1 MSTEQQQ
8 QYLERLIEEQLKR
21 NAPDLLRLWKLQ
33 QEERYLNEIR
43 SFYRE
48 KNWSL

>member
-8 QYLERLIEEQLKR
+8 QFLERFIAEQRKR
-21 NAPDLLRLWKLQ
+21 DAPDLLKLWKLQ
-33 QEERYLNEIR
+33 QEEKHLNEIR

-48 KNWSL
+48 INWSL